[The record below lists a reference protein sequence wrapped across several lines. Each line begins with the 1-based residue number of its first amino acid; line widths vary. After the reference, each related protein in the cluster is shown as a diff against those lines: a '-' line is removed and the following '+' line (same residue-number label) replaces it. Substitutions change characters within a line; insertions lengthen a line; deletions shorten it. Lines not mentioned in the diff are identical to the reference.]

1 MLYSKKYGYYTIFS
15 KETEGKIMIRNIL
28 EYLEH
33 TAARL
38 PEKTAFSAGEDRISF
53 AELETAAKKSGR
65 IYCGSA
71 GGISLLRC

>member
-1 MLYSKKYGYYTIFS
+1 
-15 KETEGKIMIRNIL
+15 MIRNIL

-53 AELETAAKKSGR
+53 AELETAAKK
-65 IYCGSA
+65 IGSY
-71 GGISLLRC
+71 LLRFGGRNQPVFHVGKSRKPEDIFLEISQVPG

>member
-1 MLYSKKYGYYTIFS
+1 
-15 KETEGKIMIRNIL
+15 MIRNIL

-53 AELETAAKKSGR
+53 AELETAAKK
-65 IYCGSA
+65 IGSYLLRF